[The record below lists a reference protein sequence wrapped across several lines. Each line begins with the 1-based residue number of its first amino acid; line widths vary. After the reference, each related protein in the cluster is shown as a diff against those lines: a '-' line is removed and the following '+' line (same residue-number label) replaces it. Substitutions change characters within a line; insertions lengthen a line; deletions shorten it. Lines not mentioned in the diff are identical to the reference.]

1 MPALFFGGKKVE
13 LPVCVFLSNIKKW
26 ILEKWNV
33 WRGETD
39 EFSPLFLACNL
50 LFALRA
56 GLLPPFLIM
65 YGLQPQQLLFL
76 RVKFLL
82 RNNAA
87 VQQFFEFFQFISGG
101 NSGCI
106 LTFCGGL
113 FCFPFFR
120 A

>member
-50 LFALRA
+50 LF
-56 GLLPPFLIM
+56 
-65 YGLQPQQLLFL
+65 
-76 RVKFLL
+76 
-82 RNNAA
+82 
-87 VQQFFEFFQFISGG
+87 S
-101 NSGCI
+101 
-106 LTFCGGL
+106 
-113 FCFPFFR
+113 
-120 A
+120 

>member
-1 MPALFFGGKKVE
+1 MTCVTQKTALFQYVIRVYPIDIQK
-13 LPVCVFLSNIKKW
+13 S
-26 ILEKWNV
+26 
-33 WRGETD
+33 
-39 EFSPLFLACNL
+39 
-50 LFALRA
+50 RA
-56 GLLPPFLIM
+56 GLLPPSLNM

-87 VQQFFEFFQFISGG
+87 VKQFLKFFQFISGG

-106 LTFCGGL
+106 LTFCGSL